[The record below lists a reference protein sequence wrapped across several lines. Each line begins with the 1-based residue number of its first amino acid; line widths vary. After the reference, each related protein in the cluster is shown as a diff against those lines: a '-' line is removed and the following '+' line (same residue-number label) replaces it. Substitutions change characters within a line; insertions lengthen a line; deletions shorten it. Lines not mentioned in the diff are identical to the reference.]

1 MKNFQQVCWGFGTVL
16 SLFACSSASVTKNS
30 AVRDVTSPVTN
41 SESLPAFQKLTDDFT
56 LNYYKIDP
64 LWDYYNYSERPGPE
78 LGNELSALSVSR
90 EIALY
95 TESLNALRVLRPALK
110 SKIDL
115 ETATM
120 FEAHL
125 ASRLKVA
132 KHPWVR
138 LINVNHLSNRIYYY
152 SQMGAGLMSYPFEVK
167 QDFENYILRG
177 TELKAWSR
185 SFQEALENAKAKKF
199 KIGKNTIELLIQ
211 NWEKLLKPSIEE
223 SSFYQPLK
231 IAEKKLNS
239 TEYAAIKALYSKNIE
254 QEIYPAIRSSIQ
266 AAKSYLPY
274 SGKQFGIYRIQG
286 DDSLYDLFREFS
298 TDQSPL
304 SAREIHR
311 IGLAEVKRIRQ
322 DIEVVR
328 KKMGF
333 GQMSYEAFL
342 NQVRDDSK
350 SFYSNAEELTAAFRD
365 AEKRVNAVVGNY
377 FSNIPNLP
385 LQLRG
390 IPDPKTPAG
399 SYSSVTDTVK
409 QAYFNFNSADLK
421 STTRYGTH
429 TLYLHEGVPGH
440 HFQLSINYL
449 LKPKFGK
456 FRSELFESN
465 TFVEGWALYAE
476 YLGKEMGIYDTP
488 ELLLGTYNDEM
499 MRAVRLVVDTGIH
512 ALGWSRKKAIQY
524 MHSQLAENIEGVVS
538 EIDRYSVW
546 PGQALGYKL
555 GQLEILKLRREAE
568 QKLGARFDLK
578 AFHRV
583 VLDSGT
589 VSIPMLRTNV
599 TRWMDET

>member
-1 MKNFQQVCWGFGTVL
+1 M
-16 SLFACSSASVTKNS
+16 
-30 AVRDVTSPVTN
+30 TSPATN
-41 SESLPAFQKLTDDFT
+41 FESFPAFQKLTDDFT
-56 LNYYKIDP
+56 LSYYKIDP
-64 LWDYYNYSERPGPE
+64 LWDYYNYSERPGSE
-78 LGNELSALSVSR
+78 LGNELSAESVSR
-90 EIALY
+90 EIALC
-95 TESLNALRVLRPALK
+95 TESLNALKTLRPALK
-110 SKIDL
+110 NKIDL

-120 FEAHL
+120 FEDYL
-125 ASRLKVA
+125 VSRLKA
-132 KHPWVR
+132 ANNPWVR
-138 LINVNHLSNRIYYY
+138 LISVNHLSNRIYSYG
-152 SQMGAGLMSYPFEVK
+152 QMGAGLESYPFEVK

-177 TELKAWSR
+177 NQLKAWSQ
-185 SFQEALENAKAKKF
+185 SFRESLEYAKAKKF

-211 NWEKLLKPSIEE
+211 NWEKLVKPSIEE

-231 IAEKKLNS
+231 IAEKKLNP
-239 TEYAAIKALYSKNIE
+239 TEFAALRGLYLKVIE
-254 QEIYPAIRSSIQ
+254 QEIYPAVRSSID
-266 AAKSYLPY
+266 AAKSYLPFA
-274 SGKQFGIYRIQG
+274 GKQFGIYKILG
-286 DDSLYDLFREFS
+286 DDSLYDLFREFD

-304 SAREIHR
+304 SAIEIHR

-322 DIEVVR
+322 DIDVVR

-333 GQMSYEAFL
+333 GRMTYEAFL
-342 NQVRDDSK
+342 DHVRKDPK
-350 SFYSNAEELTAAFRD
+350 SSYSTSEELTAAFRD
-365 AEKRVNAVVGNY
+365 AEKRVNNVVGNY

-385 LQLRG
+385 LELRG

-399 SYSSVTDTVK
+399 SYSGVTDTVK
-409 QAYFNFNSADLK
+409 RAYFNFNSADLK

-429 TLYLHEGVPGH
+429 TLFLHEGVPGH

-456 FRSELFESN
+456 FRSEVFSSN
-465 TFVEGWALYAE
+465 PFVEGWALYAE

-512 ALGWSRKKAIQY
+512 ALGWSRKKAIHY
-524 MHSQLAENIEGVVS
+524 MHSQLTEDIEGVVS

-555 GQLEILKLRREAE
+555 GQLEILKLRKEAE
-568 QKLGARFDLK
+568 KKLGARFDLK

-599 TRWMDET
+599 TRWMNEN